1 MSFSQKAV
9 VARQNSL
16 ALLYQWCNI
25 YNENIKTNVMKKEF
39 YFLLICGAAW
49 LGCKKDINIQ
59 SFPTI
64 ENNFAVADGTKTIF
78 PNDNR
83 FYANGGSSDNT
94 LSFSN
99 SYPSLL

>member
-1 MSFSQKAV
+1 MNLKS
-9 VARQNSL
+9 
-16 ALLYQWCNI
+16 
-25 YNENIKTNVMKKEF
+25 NVMKKGF
-39 YFLLICGAAW
+39 YFLLICGTAW
-49 LGCKKDINIQ
+49 LVGCEKDVSVQ
-59 SFPTI
+59 SFPII

-83 FYANGGSSDNT
+83 FYANGGSSDNI